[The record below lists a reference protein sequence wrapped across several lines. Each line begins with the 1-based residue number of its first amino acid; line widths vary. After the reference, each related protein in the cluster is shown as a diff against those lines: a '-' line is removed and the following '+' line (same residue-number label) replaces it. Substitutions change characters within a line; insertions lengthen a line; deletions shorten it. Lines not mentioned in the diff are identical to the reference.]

1 MLKLKSVCSLPETV
15 DRVPPLALAVAQ
27 GYAKASQI
35 LRQAQ
40 YDDSQNSY
48 NSLIGINFIII

>member
-1 MLKLKSVCSLPETV
+1 MLKLKSVCGHTEPVE
-15 DRVPPLALAVAQ
+15 

-40 YDDSQNSY
+40 YDDSQNS
-48 NSLIGINFIII
+48 